1 MRYDEARSYWDFNV
15 NQSPAEFLSAC
26 TITELSRGFDAI
38 AADYVRA
45 YDADF
50 RAAGIGEDDIAN
62 LRTAIAWVL
71 ERESIVGKV
80 AEEDDDAE
88 EFYNPYD
95 DGDRSI
101 SY

>member
-1 MRYDEARSYWDFNV
+1 MRYAEARSYWDFNV

-50 RAAGIGEDDIAN
+50 RAAGIGEDDIAK

-71 ERESIVGKV
+71 ERESLLGDL
-80 AEEDDDAE
+80 ADEDDDAK

-95 DGDRSI
+95 DGDRFFR
-101 SY
+101 Y